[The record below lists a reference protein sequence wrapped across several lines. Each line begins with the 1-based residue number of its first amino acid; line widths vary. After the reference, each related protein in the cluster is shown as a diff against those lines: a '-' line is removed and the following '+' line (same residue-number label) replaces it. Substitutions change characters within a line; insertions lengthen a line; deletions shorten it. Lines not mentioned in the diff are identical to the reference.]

1 MVRYGVSTDI
11 LPRDRSARPARPRRR
26 GETRAA
32 ERVQCTCQGTLIPDA
47 VKTQVADRI
56 TAFNRVV
63 IPDSQIY
70 YLPRYRGAFLY
81 LDRCDYGQVGPIG
94 RLTYTGALDRWE
106 FAVYRYSDE
115 RYAPDEWLFPGVEE
129 LDGTIEGAM
138 RAGLAAYP
146 P

>member
-1 MVRYGVSTDI
+1 M
-11 LPRDRSARPARPRRR
+11 P
-26 GETRAA
+26 
-32 ERVQCTCQGTLIPDA
+32 GTPIPDA

-56 TAFNRVV
+56 TAFNHAY
-63 IPDSQIY
+63 IQDSQIY

-106 FAVYRYSDE
+106 FAIYRYSDE
-115 RYAPDEWLFPGVEE
+115 RYAPDEWLFPGAGA
-129 LDGTIEGAM
+129 LDGTLEGAM
-138 RAGLAAYP
+138 RAGMAAYP